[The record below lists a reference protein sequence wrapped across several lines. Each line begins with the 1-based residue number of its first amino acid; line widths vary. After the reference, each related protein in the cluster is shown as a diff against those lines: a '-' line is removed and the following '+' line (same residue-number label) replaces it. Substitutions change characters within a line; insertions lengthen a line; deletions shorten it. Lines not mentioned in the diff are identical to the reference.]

1 MHMIPIILTATMTAA
16 NPAGA
21 PQAAVPVPP
30 DVLIG
35 QVRPADRPDELIVTL
50 TILNRGD
57 TPRSDIPD
65 RIGADVAADG
75 RTYAVMLQRTA
86 SADGRPVPP
95 GGFAERAYRLQLPT
109 GMETTG
115 QAVLSLG
122 GGGAGYAFQLPA
134 DGRQMAGLQAGVGQ
148 ADGGPERGGRVAGG
162 EAPATTMAAEPAPVP
177 PGPSFPASPFPEQP
191 PSAKPDMGNA
201 FLGNLSSYQPIYGVY
216 GPGTNSDGR
225 LQISFKYQLFGDP
238 GAVGGDNPVINGI
251 HFAYTQRMFWDL
263 GANSSPFR
271 NIDFMPEV
279 FYLLP
284 AQPVGR
290 GIALGG
296 QAGFRHESNGRDG
309 DASRSIN
316 TLYVQPVATMPVGA
330 YTLSVGPRF
339 LLYAGSKKDNPDIR
353 RYRGNTGLLLEI
365 GQDDGLRLTTNSRL
379 NVSSGKGAID
389 AELSYPLDRIVET
402 GLNLYLFGQAFTGY
416 GENLL
421 DYDRRTS
428 RLRFG
433 IGIVR

>member
-1 MHMIPIILTATMTAA
+1 MIAIAIAGLPAATL
-16 NPAGA
+16 PAMAQPA
-21 PQAAVPVPP
+21 PDMLVSGVQP
-30 DVLIG
+30 G
-35 QVRPADRPDELIVTL
+35 DRVDEMIVTV
-50 TILNRGD
+50 TILNRGAS
-57 TPRSDIPD
+57 PRAGIPASIAAELAVDD
-65 RIGADVAADG
+65 RSVAATLERVD
-75 RTYAVMLQRTA
+75 
-86 SADGRPVPP
+86 ADGGPPIPP
-95 GGFAERAYRLQLPT
+95 GGFGERAYRLRLPADA
-109 GMETTG
+109 GAVRDG
-115 QAVLSLG
+115 VLSLSG
-122 GGGAGYAFQLPA
+122 SGAGFAFRIA
-134 DGRQMAGLQAGVGQ
+134 DDESQAL
-148 ADGGPERGGRVAGG
+148 AS
-162 EAPATTMAAEPAPVP
+162 AAEEVSP
-177 PGPSFPASPFPEQP
+177 PPPASSSAVTASLADAP
-191 PSAKPDMGNA
+191 PSAKPDGGNA

-271 NIDFMPEV
+271 NIDFMPEI

-284 AQPVGR
+284 ARAVGN

-296 QAGFRHESNGRDG
+296 QAGLRHESNGRDG
-309 DASRSIN
+309 DASRSMN
-316 TLYVQPVATMPVGA
+316 MLYIQPVATLPVGD
-330 YTLSVGPRF
+330 YTLSIGPRF
-339 LLYAGSKKDNPDIR
+339 WVYTGRTSDNPDIR

-365 GQDDGLRLTTNSRL
+365 GEDDGFRLTTDSRM
-379 NVSSGKGAID
+379 NFSSGKGAVE

-421 DYDRRTS
+421 DYNRRTS